1 MVQLSQH
8 LRVVVQGDGAV
19 LLDVQH
25 GNIIRCNHTGGV
37 ILKLLSSSSDER
49 AITLEFAQLWGLS
62 IGAAKADVD
71 AFLSCLASHGLL
83 VRNEGASGQG

>member
-49 AITLEFAQLWGLS
+49 AIIVEFARVCGLS
-62 IGAAKADVD
+62 ISAAEVDVD
-71 AFLSCLASHGLL
+71 AFLSCLVSHSLL
-83 VRNEGASGQG
+83 IRSEGASGQG